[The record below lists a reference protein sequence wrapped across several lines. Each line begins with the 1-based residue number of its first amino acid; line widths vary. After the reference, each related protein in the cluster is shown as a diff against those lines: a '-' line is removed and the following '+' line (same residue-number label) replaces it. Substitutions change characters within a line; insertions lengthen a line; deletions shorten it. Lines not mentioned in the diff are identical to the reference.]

1 MPAVQLWLNEVP
13 QFVDINGAPM
23 SGAQLFFYAAGS
35 STKQATY
42 TTSAGTVPNANPMFL
57 DASGRPQQAVWL
69 QTGTLYKA
77 ALAEAT
83 ESDPPSNFVW
93 SLDSISGLQGTGISS
108 SSADWTLGPTPTYLS
123 PTSFSVIG
131 DQTAIF
137 KPGRAVQIVDSG
149 GTKYGFVKTSVFGVV
164 TTVTLDQNSD
174 ALANPL
180 STVSYGGDPTNP
192 SVALLSDIEPIR
204 RAAAD
209 ESVQWGVDLTGNTT
223 GVTRR
228 TVIPNYAHRMMT
240 QTHGADI
247 AASATLNL
255 DTATGDL
262 IDVTGNT
269 GITAVTLAD
278 GKAAMVR
285 FTGTPT
291 ITVSGSLIL
300 TGNAS
305 RTMAA
310 GDYVLFRGYSAGVV
324 RGTYIPISGLPI
336 TAPTAAQG
344 SSLVLLDSQTA
355 SASAAIAMTTGINS
369 IYDTYKFVLAS
380 IVPATNG
387 AQLLMRMSINGGA
400 SYINAASSYAQ
411 GLTSMGANGTTYTGN
426 TTAFTDIVL
435 TATTNGISNTA
446 NQLGLDLELT
456 LYRPAQ
462 SAGIKKLSG
471 IGGYAGSVSLATMIV
486 EAAGISATLVGS
498 SVNAVLFTMD
508 SGNINSGNFYLYG
521 VKKS

>member
-1 MPAVQLWLNEVP
+1 MAVNLWLNTFP
-13 QFVDINGAPM
+13 QEEDINGAPL
-23 SGAQLFFYAAGS
+23 SGGWLYFYAAGS
-35 STKQATY
+35 STKQTTF
-42 TTSAGTVPNANPMFL
+42 TTSAGTIPNANPMQL

-69 QTGTLYKA
+69 TVGTLYKV

-83 ESDPPSNFVW
+83 ESDPPSNFIW
-93 SLDSISGLQGTGISS
+93 SLDNVAGIQGVGSSS

-123 PTSFSVIG
+123 PTSFSVVG

-174 ALANPL
+174 ALANPT
-180 STVSYGGDPTNP
+180 STVSYGGDPANP
-192 SVALLSDIEPIR
+192 SVPLLSDIEPIR

-209 ESVQWGVDLTGNTT
+209 ESVQWGVTLTGNTT
-223 GVTRR
+223 GQTRK
-228 TVIPNYAHRMMT
+228 TIIPDYNHRMMT

-291 ITVSGSLIL
+291 ITVGASLIL
-300 TGNAS
+300 TGNVS
-305 RTMAA
+305 RPMAV
-310 GDYVLFRGYSAGVV
+310 GDYVLFRGYAAGVV
-324 RGTYIPISGLPI
+324 RGTYFPISGQPI
-336 TAPTAAQG
+336 TAPTSFQG
-344 SSLVLLDSQTA
+344 ASLALIDSA
-355 SASAAIAMTTGINS
+355 VAVGSAAIAFTSGINS
-369 IYDTYKFVLAS
+369 TYDAYKIIMVSVVPS
-380 IVPATNG
+380 ING
-387 AQLLMRMSINGGA
+387 AQMLMRMSINGGS
-400 SYINAASSYAQ
+400 SYENAAGSYAQ
-411 GLTSMGANGTTYTGN
+411 ALTSMGANGTTYTGN
-426 TTAFTDIVL
+426 TTSFTDIVL

-446 NQLGLDLELT
+446 NQLGMDLELT
-456 LYRPAQ
+456 IFRPAQ
-462 SAGIKKLSG
+462 TAGIKKLSG
-471 IGGYAGSVSLATMIV
+471 FGGYAGSVSLATMSL
-486 EAAGISATLVGS
+486 EAAGISGTLVGS
-498 SVNAVLFTMD
+498 AVNAVQFLMSSGTFT
-508 SGNINSGNFYLYG
+508 GNFYLYG